1 MKNSKNKGFVLL
13 LVIML
18 IAMIGII
25 VSVLTEASNTMVF
38 QSNKTY
44 LRACERNLIAS
55 GLAWSKINLQ
65 KESGDIPDKMI
76 ELDVTDMNIRGSS
89 LSQKS
94 FKGMADMK
102 AVRLKLSLTF
112 KSGHLAAVEDK
123 LLEATGHIQSGNDK
137 QKTIIRTR
145 QSPTCHRYTYLCR
158 CSDFIQARR

>member
-1 MKNSKNKGFVLL
+1 MKNSKNKGFVLI

-18 IAMIGII
+18 IGLIGII

-65 KESGDIPDKMI
+65 KESGDISGKMI

-89 LSQKS
+89 LT
-94 FKGMADMK
+94 
-102 AVRLKLSLTF
+102 VN
-112 KSGHLAAVEDK
+112 
-123 LLEATGHIQSGNDK
+123 TGSPAQTQPHVQ
-137 QKTIIRTR
+137 IRTSCSRGR
-145 QSPTCHRYTYLCR
+145 QTLRSDRTYTIR
-158 CSDFIQARR
+158 